1 MKKTIIERIHARSE
15 FDPTTGCRIWLGT
28 VNKGGVGMIRIAGRL
43 RSVTHVAVELA
54 TGEALVPHSWVRPTC
69 GNHRCIEP
77 AHLSVSAPHGQGGRR
92 KRREPID
99 RFNEK
104 VCRGAETDCHIW
116 SGAVTTDGYGMFWL
130 DEKNITAH
138 RAAWTMHHGR
148 PIPAG
153 HVVRHTCDEPLCVN
167 PNHLQLGTQDSNRQD
182 RVARGRTSKLSSGPA
197 RQLDA
202 TGRAAML
209 AARDAGIRH
218 KDIVEGWAM
227 SPSGVSGALR
237 QARSERAA
245 RLQDD

>member
-28 VNKGGVGMIRIAGRL
+28 VNKGGVGMIKIGGKL
-43 RSVTHVAVELA
+43 RVVTHVATELA
-54 TGEALVPHSWVRPTC
+54 TGEDLVPHSWVRPTC

-77 AHLSVSAPHGQGGRR
+77 SHLSVSAPHGQGGRR

-116 SGAVTTDGYGMFWL
+116 SGTIATDGYGVFHL
-130 DEKNITAH
+130 DGKHVRAH

-167 PNHLQLGTQDSNRQD
+167 PAHLLLGTPDLNRQD
-182 RVARGRTSKLSSGPA
+182 RVERGRTSKSSNGPGT
-197 RQLDA
+197 QIDA
-202 TGRAAML
+202 AGRAAML
-209 AARDAGIRH
+209 AQRDAGISFNA
-218 KDIVEGWAM
+218 VMAGWAL
-227 SPSGVSGALR
+227 SPSGTSRALR